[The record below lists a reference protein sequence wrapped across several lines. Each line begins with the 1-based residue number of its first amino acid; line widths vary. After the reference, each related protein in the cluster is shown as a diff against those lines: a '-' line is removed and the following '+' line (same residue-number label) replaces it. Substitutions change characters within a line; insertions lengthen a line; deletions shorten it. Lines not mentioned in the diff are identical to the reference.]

1 MKILLVEDEIPKK
14 EHIKKFIESLFKDL
28 NYKYSLEFAY
38 SVNSALDKIEA
49 EVPDLLILDMSLPTF
64 DVNLEENESGGNPQG
79 FGGIEVLKNLKI
91 DRIVCKTL
99 IITGYEAFSKKN
111 SKPIDIN
118 TIKSDLLLKYSEYII
133 DVLHFNSTY
142 DTWKIKL
149 KDSIKELIII

>member
-14 EHIKKFIESLFKDL
+14 EHIKIFIESLFLEFKCE
-28 NYKYSLEFAY
+28 YSIEFAY
-38 SVNSALDKIEA
+38 SVNSALDRIEQ
-49 EVPDLLILDMSLPTF
+49 EIPDLLVLDMSLPTF
-64 DVNLEENESGGNPQG
+64 DVDLEKKESGGNPQG
-79 FGGIEVLKNLKI
+79 FGGVEVLKNLKI
-91 DRIVCKTL
+91 DKIICKTL

-118 TIKSDLLLKYSEYII
+118 TIKEDLLIKYPEYII

-149 KDSIKELIII
+149 KGCIKELIKL

>member
-1 MKILLVEDEIPKK
+1 MRILLLKKKKKKK
-14 EHIKKFIESLFKDL
+14 EHLKSFIESIFNELQ
-28 NYKYSLEFAY
+28 NEYCIQFAS
-38 SVNSALDKIEA
+38 SVNSALDRIEE

-64 DVNLEENESGGNPQG
+64 DINLEKKEFGGNPQG

-91 DRIVCKTL
+91 DKVICKTL

-111 SKPIDIN
+111 SKPVDIN
-118 TIKSDLLLKYSEYII
+118 TLKSDLLAKYPEYII

-149 KDSIKELIII
+149 KSSIEDLIKS

>member
-1 MKILLVEDEIPKK
+1 MDYE
-14 EHIKKFIESLFKDL
+14 
-28 NYKYSLEFAY
+28 YSLEFAY

-149 KDSIKELIII
+149 KDSIKALIII